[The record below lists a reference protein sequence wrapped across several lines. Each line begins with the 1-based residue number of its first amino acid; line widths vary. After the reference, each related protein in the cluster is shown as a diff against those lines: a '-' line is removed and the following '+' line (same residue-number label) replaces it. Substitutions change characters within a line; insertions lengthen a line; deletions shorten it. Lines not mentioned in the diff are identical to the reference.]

1 MAADSVPGRLRLPSA
16 PGWTSGKGGLAFWAP
31 GLFVF
36 LWSTGF
42 IGAKYGLPNAAP
54 LSFLLVRYLLVI
66 GLMLVLAWATKAPWP
81 KGGRLWLRIGISG
94 LLVHAAYLG
103 GVYLSI
109 ANGLPVGVSSI
120 IVGLQPLLT
129 AVGAAALLS
138 ERIVPR
144 QWLGLVLGLC
154 GTLLVVSARVNGG
167 FGLVG
172 LPAAFGALFG
182 ITAGTL
188 YQKRFCPN
196 FDYRTGAIIQF
207 VPAAVVTGL
216 AMSFYE
222 DYRVEWTTQ
231 FILALS
237 WLSIVLSFG
246 AVGLLNFLIRTGTA
260 TNVASLFYLVPPC
273 TAVIAWLAF
282 DEALSGLVMLG
293 MALAVSGVYLSRSEA
308 LNKVRK

>member
-1 MAADSVPGRLRLPSA
+1 MAARPGQAPAWAAVKGRL
-16 PGWTSGKGGLAFWAP
+16 TSLAP

-42 IGAKYGLPNAAP
+42 IGAKFGLPYAAP

-66 GLMLVLAWATKAPWP
+66 ALMLLLAWATRAPWP

-94 LLVHAAYLG
+94 LLVHAVYLG

-154 GTLLVVSARVNGG
+154 GTLLVVSARVHGG

-188 YQKRFCPN
+188 YQKRFCPS

-207 VPAAVVTGL
+207 VPAATLTGL
-216 AMSFYE
+216 AMLFYE
-222 DYRVEWTTQ
+222 DFRVEWNIQ
-231 FILALS
+231 FVLALG

-246 AVGLLNFLIRTGTA
+246 AFGLLNYLIRTGTA

-273 TAVIAWLAF
+273 TAIIAWLAF
-282 DEALSGLVMLG
+282 DEALGGMVIAG

-308 LNKVRK
+308 LKR

>member
-1 MAADSVPGRLRLPSA
+1 MATDSVLGRLKLPPTSA
-16 PGWTSGKGGLAFWAP
+16 WIVGKGGLALVAP

-42 IGAKYGLPNAAP
+42 IGAKFGLPYAAP

-66 GLMLVLAWATKAPWP
+66 ALMLILAWVTKAPWP

-94 LLVHAAYLG
+94 LLVHAVYLG

-138 ERIVPR
+138 ERIVTR
-144 QWLGLVLGLC
+144 QWLGLLLGLC
-154 GTLLVVSARVNGG
+154 GTLLVVSARVTGG

-188 YQKRFCPN
+188 YQKRFCPS

-207 VPAAVVTGL
+207 VPAAALTGL
-216 AMSFYE
+216 AMLYYE
-222 DYRVEWTTQ
+222 DFRVEWNTQ

-237 WLSIVLSFG
+237 WLCVVLSLG

-282 DEALSGLVMLG
+282 DEALSELVMLG

-308 LNKVRK
+308 LKR

>member
-1 MAADSVPGRLRLPSA
+1 MADRLRLPPA
-16 PGWTSGKGGLAFWAP
+16 PAWLAGKGWLALVAP

-42 IGAKYGLPNAAP
+42 IGAKYGLPHAAP

-66 GLMLVLAWATKAPWP
+66 ALMLLLAWATRAPWP
-81 KGGRLWLRIGISG
+81 KGGRLWLRIGVSG
-94 LLVHAAYLG
+94 LLIHAVYLG

-129 AVGAAALLS
+129 ALGAATLLS
-138 ERIVPR
+138 ERIVAR
-144 QWLGLVLGLC
+144 QWLGLGLGLC
-154 GTLLVVSARVNGG
+154 GTLLVVSARLHGG

-182 ITAGTL
+182 IAIGTL
-188 YQKRFCPN
+188 YQKRFCPS

-216 AMSFYE
+216 AMLLYE
-222 DYRVEWTTQ
+222 DFRVEWNVQ
-231 FILALS
+231 FALALG

-246 AVGLLNFLIRTGTA
+246 AVGLLNYLIRTGTA

-282 DEALSGLVMLG
+282 DEALGGLVLLG
-293 MALAVSGVYLSRSEA
+293 MVLTVSGVYLSRSET
-308 LNKVRK
+308 LKR

>member
-1 MAADSVPGRLRLPSA
+1 MASGSVVGWLRLPPAAARLSQ
-16 PGWTSGKGGLAFWAP
+16 KGGLALLAP

-42 IGAKYGLPNAAP
+42 IGAKFGLPYAAP

-66 GLMLVLAWATKAPWP
+66 GLMLLLAWATRAPWP

-94 LLVHAAYLG
+94 LLVHAVYLG

-109 ANGLPVGVSSI
+109 AHGLPVGVSSI

-144 QWLGLVLGLC
+144 QWLGLGLGLC
-154 GTLLVVSARVNGG
+154 GTLLVVSARVHGG
-167 FGLVG
+167 FGLIG
-172 LPAAFGALFG
+172 LPAALGALFG

-188 YQKRFCPN
+188 YQKRFCPS

-207 VPAAVVTGL
+207 VPAAALTGL
-216 AMSFYE
+216 AMLFYE
-222 DYRVEWTTQ
+222 DFRVEWNTQ

-237 WLSIVLSFG
+237 WLTIVLSLG
-246 AVGLLNFLIRTGTA
+246 AVGLLNYLIRTGTA
-260 TNVASLFYLVPPC
+260 TNVARLFYLVPPC
-273 TAVIAWLAF
+273 TALIAWLAF
-282 DEALSGLVMLG
+282 DEALGWMVMVG

-308 LNKVRK
+308 MKR

>member
-1 MAADSVPGRLRLPSA
+1 MASDSGVGWLWLA
-16 PGWTSGKGGLAFWAP
+16 PVTAQLSGQGGLALLAP

-42 IGAKYGLPNAAP
+42 IGAKFGLPHAAP

-66 GLMLVLAWATKAPWP
+66 GLMLLLAWATKAPWP

-94 LLVHAAYLG
+94 LLVHAVYLG

-120 IVGLQPLLT
+120 IVCLQPLLT

-144 QWLGLVLGLC
+144 QWLGLGLGLC
-154 GTLLVVSARVNGG
+154 GTLLLVSARVHGG

-172 LPAAFGALFG
+172 MPAAFGALFG
-182 ITAGTL
+182 ITVGTL
-188 YQKRFCPN
+188 YQKRFCPS

-207 VPAAVVTGL
+207 VPAAALTGL
-216 AMSFYE
+216 AMLFYE
-222 DYRVEWTTQ
+222 DFRVEWNTQ

-237 WLSIVLSFG
+237 WLTIVLSLG
-246 AVGLLNFLIRTGTA
+246 AVGLLNYLIRTGTA
-260 TNVASLFYLVPPC
+260 TNVARLFYLVPPC
-273 TAVIAWLAF
+273 TAVFAWLLF
-282 DEALSGLVMLG
+282 DEALGWMVMVG
-293 MALAVSGVYLSRSEA
+293 MALAVSGVYLSRSDA
-308 LNKVRK
+308 LKR

>member
-1 MAADSVPGRLRLPSA
+1 MASASVPGWLRLPSA
-16 PGWTSGKGGLAFWAP
+16 PGWMLGKGGLALLAP

-42 IGAKYGLPNAAP
+42 IGAKFGLPYAGP

-66 GLMLVLAWATKAPWP
+66 ALMLLLAWATRAPWP

-94 LLVHAAYLG
+94 LLVHAVYLG

-129 AVGAAALLS
+129 AVGAAVLLS
-138 ERIVPR
+138 ERIVGR

-154 GTLLVVSARVNGG
+154 GTLLVVSARVHGG
-167 FGLVG
+167 FGLDG

-188 YQKRFCPN
+188 YQKRFCPS
-196 FDYRTGAIIQF
+196 FDYRSGAIIQF
-207 VPAAVVTGL
+207 VPAAAVTAL
-216 AMSFYE
+216 VMLFYE
-222 DYRVEWTTQ
+222 DFRVEWNTQ
-231 FILALS
+231 FMLALS

-246 AVGLLNFLIRTGTA
+246 AFGLLNYLIRTGTA
-260 TNVASLFYLVPPC
+260 TNVARLFYLVPPC

-282 DEALSGLVMLG
+282 DEALGGWVMLG
-293 MALAVSGVYLSRSEA
+293 MGLAVSGVYLSRSDA
-308 LNKVRK
+308 LKR